1 MVIISQ
7 TINASNQYIAHLK
20 VICEIN
26 HNKARKVKIHKKCKM
41 KTKKKKALIIKV
53 KIHKLVH
60 INNKTK
66 TIN

>member
-1 MVIISQ
+1 
-7 TINASNQYIAHLK
+7 
-20 VICEIN
+20 
-26 HNKARKVKIHKKCKM
+26 M